1 MSTDITPQYVW
12 YVNFIDGKHPSLIRR
27 WPQAKLEAVDPPT
40 DLPEGP
46 IVGRAPELSALLVLG
61 VEQDSVQ
68 IGARTRV
75 FRNPHTDAK
84 GRVWW
89 YIRAYDQTKKVI
101 VQGWAAAN
109 EGAEVYL
116 TALQPIESCNAA
128 TAEAPG
134 MRWRPSNL
142 QAGMEAFVVSK
153 TVLNVRRG
161 PDCDTDDVGDLAP
174 GTVIKVLEGPRCSA
188 DGRVWWRIKH
198 NGNDRWVCEN
208 EPVGTSCTKTPENA
222 DDYPLE
228 WNLLPLKV
236 ALPSG

>member
-1 MSTDITPQYVW
+1 MTTRPTHNNVAFVKYSNGNKPNRVRKWPYV
-12 YVNFIDGKHPSLIRR
+12 
-27 WPQAKLEAVDPPT
+27 
-40 DLPEGP
+40 GP
-46 IVGRAPELSALLVLG
+46 KEDVIGNAPELSAVFVLAEKQ
-61 VEQDSVQ
+61 VSVQ
-68 IGARTRV
+68 SGGPTV
-75 FRNPHTDAK
+75 THDNPHDDGA
-84 GRVWW
+84 GHVWW
-89 YIRAYDQTKKVI
+89 YVRAYDRDSRTV
-101 VQGWAAAN
+101 VQGWTAEN

-116 TALQPIESCNAA
+116 VALQPIDSCNAA
-128 TAEAPG
+128 SAEEPG

-142 QAGMEAFVVSK
+142 QAGIEVFVVSS

-208 EPVGTSCTKTPENA
+208 EPAGTACGNTPLNV
-222 DDYPLE
+222 DDNPLE

>member
-1 MSTDITPQYVW
+1 M
-12 YVNFIDGKHPSLIRR
+12 
-27 WPQAKLEAVDPPT
+27 
-40 DLPEGP
+40 
-46 IVGRAPELSALLVLG
+46 
-61 VEQDSVQ
+61 
-68 IGARTRV
+68 
-75 FRNPHTDAK
+75 
-84 GRVWW
+84 
-89 YIRAYDQTKKVI
+89 KVI

-116 TALQPIESCNAA
+116 TVLQPIESCNAA
-128 TAEAPG
+128 TAEEPG

-142 QAGMEAFVVSK
+142 QAGIEAFVVSS

-208 EPVGTSCTKTPENA
+208 EPAGTACGNTPLNV
-222 DDYPLE
+222 DDNPLE